1 MIKWLSGLFDNTDK
15 EMNRLRRIV
24 AEANTHIEALL
35 ETQREQAASVRSEAF
50 RLLGEA
56 GADAEWGRIQSGEI
70 ASVTAEANRLVGEA
84 DALRD
89 TIETGEQTSRV
100 LSVLLADSKQ
110 LQAMNAEKLQRPP
123 AERRELEEEIEL
135 VLAELGEQLGAMVEE
150 KPGLREAILAA
161 VPKAKM
167 HPQQP
172 SAEEMI
178 KQVEATA
185 SFLGREV
192 AGYFGR
198 TNETILALRRSI
210 GLSTLNELVR
220 GDGARSVATHA
231 VPLQGLDSLE
241 AATHKLV
248 RALAERDLVKH
259 LARQGLRLPADV
271 RAATGLD
278 AQPAQQDNRGRKGRD
293 NRPQSMAPD
302 LGPKERLAD
311 DLYWEEQATSELLA
325 AAVSA
330 LTTDGGRRTTDGDAT
345 QSPKSKVQNEIDA
358 LAEKFAGREERL
370 QARTSAFRARI
381 LEERTAFWQGIQ
393 ARIAD
398 IAGAG
403 ALDPFIEKFEEL
415 DREQAELIEEVY
427 RQDEDPG
434 APVTVKPDEVAR
446 LMQRRDLLEEETFT
460 EVMGHFRGEDK
471 SVFDRLRA
479 LQPEFRK
486 EQRADERD
494 VLDALIPE
502 AFSVVWEAS
511 RRTTGLRPYDVQ
523 LMGGIALH
531 EGKISEMKTGEG
543 KTLVAV
549 APLYLNGLTAR
560 GAHLCTVN
568 EYLIKRDSDWMG
580 PIYKMLG
587 LSVGAIL
594 SGMAPWERKDEYGAD
609 ITYGSNSEFGFDYLR
624 DNIANSPDDMV
635 QRPHN
640 FCIVDE
646 VDNILIDEAR
656 TPLIISGASEGS
668 AEVHIRAAQFAK
680 TIRPEI
686 DYTMDEKSRSAML
699 TDDGI
704 SRAEA
709 FFKVDNLYHPD
720 NFQLVY
726 GVDNALKAHALF
738 RRDKDYVLWQ
748 EGKVVSANERLNPK
762 AGVEVVIVDE
772 FTGRLMQGRRY
783 SEGLHEAI
791 EAKEGIR
798 VQSESQTFATI
809 TIQNYFRLYPKLA
822 GMTGTAATEAEEFF
836 KIYKLEVV
844 PIPTHRPMVRM
855 DNPDRIYRT
864 EPAKFRAVVDEIRE
878 MHEAGRPVLVGTVSI
893 EKSEELSKMLD
904 EAGLTHS
911 LLNAKQHE
919 REASIVAQAGQ
930 RGAITIATNMAGRGT
945 DIVLGFGVNELG
957 GLHIV
962 GTERHESRRIDN
974 QLRGRAGRQ
983 GDNGSTRFYV
993 SIEDEI
999 MRRSGVNQNIVNSA
1013 LFRNLW
1019 EEDMP
1024 IEHSMISRSVE
1035 QAQVKMEGYNFDTR
1049 KHLVEYDDVV
1059 NTHRDVIYGER
1070 RTILRDGDPRPVIS
1084 EMIAEKVQ
1092 ELSQTTDDGRRT
1104 TDDKRGKKDKKSQTH
1119 SYVAMFE
1126 AIRDTFPDDIVR
1138 RLLRSILADR
1148 IAPLAE
1154 EGDTE
1159 ALAEELKL
1167 VAQEAYEGVLAT
1179 QLKGV
1184 DDKLQDFFH
1193 IGDVYYEIA
1202 GEGEV
1207 DYNKLTKSL
1216 GLPLDVIRKM
1226 QDEEMGY
1233 EQAKEFLFDLYTNS
1247 FERDQQPKLE
1257 KLFAQLEAD
1266 ARRAGIRDQ
1275 GSGVSENGH
1284 EGNGSSPEKSK
1295 TQNPKS
1301 KIEGRVRSL
1310 LDTIDHTYILSSA
1323 SAARYVEGESAG
1335 QSKSMMGG
1343 EGDDVVAEVQDQLE
1357 VLYGEVEKVLGDVF
1371 VESNVDWPLIA
1382 LVDNRLPRS
1391 VYRDIE
1397 ERLGL
1402 EGLEQ
1407 IENTPLG
1414 QLDPEVREIVKDA
1427 FVRWQESDLMLRV
1440 IDYLWTRH
1448 LTTMEQLRHSIGLMA
1463 YGQKDPLVQYKVKAY
1478 ELFDELKAE
1487 IRQLAV
1493 LNVLLMG
1500 SKAEASRAA
1509 SRPTPPQPQR
1519 QATAPSGDG
1528 RSQAAAPARGGNGK
1542 GKPGQPQQQQQRPGQ
1557 RSGGPAPVAVGAG
1570 AKAKIGRNDP
1580 CFCGSGRKY
1589 KQCHGR

>member
-24 AEANTHIEALL
+24 AQANTHIEELL
-35 ETQREQAASVRSEAF
+35 ESQREQAASVRAEAF
-50 RLLGEA
+50 RLLKEA
-56 GADAEWGRIQSGEI
+56 GDEAEWQRIESGEV
-70 ASVTAEANRLVGEA
+70 ASVTSEANRLIGEA
-84 DALRD
+84 DNLRAI
-89 TIETGEQTSRV
+89 IETGEQTSRV

-123 AERRELEEEIEL
+123 AERRELEGEIEL
-135 VLAELGEQLGAMVEE
+135 LIGELSEQLGGMLEA

-161 VPKAKM
+161 VPKAKF

-198 TNETILALRRSI
+198 TNETMLALRRSI
-210 GLSTLNELVR
+210 GLSTLNELVQG
-220 GDGARSVATHA
+220 GDGARHA
-231 VPLQGLDSLE
+231 MPLQGLDALE
-241 AATHKLV
+241 MATVSLV

-271 RAATGLD
+271 KASAGLD
-278 AQPAQQDNRGRKGRD
+278 EQPAQQDNRGGRRGRD
-293 NRPQSMAPD
+293 IRPQSLAPD
-302 LGPKERLAD
+302 LGPKDPLAD

-325 AAVSA
+325 AAAAGVG
-330 LTTDGGRRTTDGDAT
+330 TTDGASI
-345 QSPKSKVQNEIDA
+345 QNPKSKIQNEIA
-358 LAEKFAGREERL
+358 MLAEKFAGREERL
-370 QARTSAFRARI
+370 QARTSSFRAGI
-381 LEERTAFWQGIQ
+381 LEARTAFWQGMQ
-393 ARIAD
+393 ARVAD
-398 IAGAG
+398 IAGAS
-403 ALDPFIEKFEEL
+403 AMQPYVAKFEEL
-415 DREQAELIEEVY
+415 DAEQDALIEAIDA
-427 RQDEDPG
+427 QAADPT

-446 LMQRRDLLEEETFT
+446 LMQKRDTLEDDTFA
-460 EVMGHFRGEDK
+460 ELMNHFRAEDRGI
-471 SVFDRLRA
+471 FDRLRT
-479 LQPEFRK
+479 LQGEFRK
-486 EQRADERD
+486 EQRANERD
-494 VLDALIPE
+494 ILDALIPE
-502 AFSVVWEAS
+502 AFAVVWEAS

-523 LMGGIALH
+523 FMGGIALH

-543 KTLVAV
+543 KTLVAA

-594 SGMAPWERKDEYGAD
+594 SGMAPWERRDEYGAD
-609 ITYGSNSEFGFDYLR
+609 ITYGTNSEFGFDYLR

-668 AEVHIRAAQFAK
+668 AEIHIRAAQFAK
-680 TIRPEI
+680 TLRPEA
-686 DYTMDEKSRSAML
+686 DYTVDEKSRSAIL

-709 FFKVDNLYHPD
+709 FFRVDNLYHPD

-748 EGKVVSANERLNPK
+748 EGTVVSAGDRLNPK
-762 AGVEVVIVDE
+762 MAVEVVIVDE

-844 PIPTHRPMVRM
+844 PIPTHRPMIRM

-864 EPAKFRAVVDEIRE
+864 EAAKFRAVVEEIRE
-878 MHEAGRPVLVGTVSI
+878 LHEEGRPVLVGTVSI

-930 RGAITIATNMAGRGT
+930 RGSITIATNMAGRGT

-1013 LFRNLW
+1013 LFKNLW

-1070 RTILRDGDPRPVIS
+1070 RIILRDGDPRPVIS

-1092 ELSQTTDDGRRT
+1092 ELAGPPPDDG
-1104 TDDKRGKKDKKSQTH
+1104 RGKKDKSAKTQ
-1119 SYVAMFE
+1119 SYVSMFE

-1138 RLLRSILADR
+1138 RLLRSILTDR

-1159 ALAEELKL
+1159 GVAEELKL
-1167 VAQEAYEGVLAT
+1167 VAQEAFEGVLAT
-1179 QLKGV
+1179 QLKSV
-1184 DDKLQDFFH
+1184 DEKLQDLFH

-1202 GEGEV
+1202 GEGTI
-1207 DYNKLTKSL
+1207 DYNKLTRSL
-1216 GLPLDVIRKM
+1216 GLPIEVIRRM

-1233 EQAKEFLFDLYTNS
+1233 EEAKDFLFDIYSQS
-1247 FERDQQPKLE
+1247 FERDQEPKLV
-1257 KLFAQLEAD
+1257 KLQAQLEAD
-1266 ARRAGIRDQ
+1266 ARKLDDGRRTMDEGQ
-1275 GSGVSENGH
+1275 NGTSQSKH
-1284 EGNGSSPEKSK
+1284 PEG
-1295 TQNPKS
+1295 TRNPKS
-1301 KIEGRVRSL
+1301 KIEARVRSL
-1310 LDTIDHTYILSSA
+1310 LETIDNTYILSSA
-1323 SAARYVEGESAG
+1323 SAARYVEGESGGRSA
-1335 QSKSMMGG
+1335 SMMGA
-1343 EGDDVVAEVQDQLE
+1343 DSDNVVLEVQEQLE

-1371 VESNVDWPLIA
+1371 VESNVAWPLIA

-1448 LTTMEQLRHSIGLMA
+1448 LTTMEQLRHSIGLQA

-1478 ELFDELKAE
+1478 DLFDELKAE

-1493 LNVLLMG
+1493 LNVLLLG

-1509 SRPTPPQPQR
+1509 SRPAPPQPQR
-1519 QATAPSGDG
+1519 QAPPAPSGDG
-1528 RSQAAAPARGGNGK
+1528 RSQTAARSGNGK
-1542 GKPGQPQQQQQRPGQ
+1542 GKPGGHQQRPGQ
-1557 RSGGPAPVAVGAG
+1557 KPGAPTPVAAGAG
-1570 AKAKIGRNDP
+1570 AGGKAKIGRNDP